1 MAATLKMYEVPFVN
15 PVTVVEVDVDTPS
28 LKVVHVELFVEYCTT
43 QSVIDAA
50 VAALAVH
57 DKGTCV
63 FPTVPTVSVGA
74 PGATPGTTE
83 MTDE

>member
-1 MAATLKMYEVPFVN
+1 M
-15 PVTVVEVDVDTPS
+15 
-28 LKVVHVELFVEYCTT
+28 FVEYCTI

-63 FPTVPTVSVGA
+63 FPTVPTVRAGA
-74 PGATPGTTE
+74 PGATPGIAV
-83 MTDE
+83 TDADEYAPVPIVLTAAILK